1 MAVIKDVAKLAGLS
15 VSAVSKY
22 LNHPDHVKEDTKM
35 RIEAA
40 IRELNYVPS
49 ATARSMRTKRS
60 NMIAVVV
67 PDILDVFYTEV
78 FNSIK
83 YYAQLKGYTPI
94 LYTIENDFEVLRDYL
109 KKISV
114 NQFDGLMLCFLDED
128 ELREFYHKFESEVP
142 VVMFSGEITNN
153 RFSAV
158 ATDVFHGG
166 YMATKHLIDCG
177 CRRIAYVGGME
188 NSKTTKEKHAGY
200 RKALQEAGL
209 AANPD
214 YSYYGQYRF
223 ETGYD
228 AAKAFYCME
237 EMPDGIFAAND
248 VVAMGFMKCMMNKGV
263 KIPED
268 VKVIGFDN
276 VRISSMYQPGIS
288 TIMLPV
294 NDMCMQAVDMLTNA
308 IEKKDE
314 QKHTKIFKNELIIR
328 DSTDKNSVTE
338 YEK

>member
-128 ELREFYHKFESEVP
+128 ELREFYHKF
-142 VVMFSGEITNN
+142 
-153 RFSAV
+153 
-158 ATDVFHGG
+158 D
-166 YMATKHLIDCG
+166 LI
-177 CRRIAYVGGME
+177 
-188 NSKTTKEKHAGY
+188 H
-200 RKALQEAGL
+200 
-209 AANPD
+209 
-214 YSYYGQYRF
+214 F
-223 ETGYD
+223 
-228 AAKAFYCME
+228 
-237 EMPDGIFAAND
+237 
-248 VVAMGFMKCMMNKGV
+248 
-263 KIPED
+263 
-268 VKVIGFDN
+268 
-276 VRISSMYQPGIS
+276 
-288 TIMLPV
+288 
-294 NDMCMQAVDMLTNA
+294 
-308 IEKKDE
+308 
-314 QKHTKIFKNELIIR
+314 
-328 DSTDKNSVTE
+328 
-338 YEK
+338 